1 MIKADLIDKVAEVT
15 KIPRQDAQNVVET
28 MIQVIKDALAA
39 GERIE
44 LRDFGIFLV
53 KQRVA
58 RVGRNPKTKVEAP
71 IPARKVPV
79 FKVGRELKQMV
90 NAG

>member
-1 MIKADLIDKVAEVT
+1 MIKADLIDKVAEAA

-28 MIQVIKDALAA
+28 VIQTMKDALAT
-39 GERIE
+39 GDRIE
-44 LRDFGIFLV
+44 LRDFGVFLV

-79 FKVGRELKQMV
+79 FKAGRELKQIV
-90 NAG
+90 NK

>member
-1 MIKADLIDKVAEVT
+1 MIKADLIDKVSEAT
-15 KIPRQDAQNVVET
+15 KIPRKDAQDVVESV
-28 MIQVIKDALAA
+28 IQVMKDALAA

-44 LRDFGIFLV
+44 LRDFGVFMI

-71 IPARKVPV
+71 IPARKAPV
-79 FKVGRELKQMV
+79 FKAGRELKKIV
-90 NAG
+90 NT